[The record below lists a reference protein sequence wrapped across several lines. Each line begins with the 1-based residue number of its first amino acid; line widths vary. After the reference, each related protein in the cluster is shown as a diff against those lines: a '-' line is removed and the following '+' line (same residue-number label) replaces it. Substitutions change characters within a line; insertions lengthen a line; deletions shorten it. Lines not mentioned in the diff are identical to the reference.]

1 MSTLHEEQHD
11 DTDDD
16 SSVTQNVTQSVT
28 QNQVT
33 LHHATDDYVSS
44 DITSVTK
51 SEAVASHN
59 QNDLETQPSQV
70 MKKHLL

>member
-16 SSVTQNVTQSVT
+16 SSVTQNITQSVT

-33 LHHATDDYVSS
+33 LHHATDDSVSS

-51 SEAVASHN
+51 SEAASHS
-59 QNDLETQPSQV
+59 QNDLEPQPSQV